1 MGRRCVSCSA
11 GVRISLG
18 ISQFMAESSGNF
30 SKVSKVE
37 ILQSVWVLLKL
48 SPGASKTGRLENYV
62 YLCIHV
68 YACIWKSENIYAN
81 NCCGNPSYQ
90 KYLFCLVFALFVSF
104 LLLTS
109 STLWWFLWNN
119 SHTLGYRQ
127 KSHTCSCTQRGRK
140 QRSRALKPHEQ
151 LQWKKPW
158 YLCFLMAWV
167 VFDLGIFWMQKQC
180 YWAEEI
186 NCTMHFKRLCRRS
199 AGRTKSAAELDLQ
212 HSFFL
217 LFPGPSLWQF
227 SLQH

>member
-1 MGRRCVSCSA
+1 MQESGFPWGYLSLRQRAQATFPKYQRLRSSRVFGFCWNSA
-11 GVRISLG
+11 
-18 ISQFMAESSGNF
+18 Q
-30 SKVSKVE
+30 
-37 ILQSVWVLLKL
+37 VLLKEEDL
-48 SPGASKTGRLENYV
+48 RTMYIYV
-62 YLCIHV
+62 YMYMHV
-68 YACIWKSENIYAN
+68 SENLKTYMQIIAVEIQAIK
-81 NCCGNPSYQ
+81 SI
-90 KYLFCLVFALFVSF
+90 CLVFALFVSF